1 MPDRK
6 IAYDPGHGMGNS
18 DRDKPKLYDPG
29 AQGNRHDEADIAL
42 SLALACETD
51 AINRGW
57 GTFLT
62 RRDKTTT
69 TYVGDRHKRA
79 MAAGCNFFVSI
90 HLNSA
95 DSSQATGTETLYND
109 DSTFANLMQKRLVVA
124 TMLRDRGAKRRDD
137 LAVLRNS
144 AGNSVLIEV
153 GFISNPSDLKNI
165 LGGANHLRIAQA
177 INDGIDDFFKLQ
189 KAKAKAS

>member
-6 IAYDPGHGMGNS
+6 IGYDPGHGLGNS
-18 DRDKPKLYDPG
+18 SSSKPKLYDPG
-29 AQGNRHDEADIAL
+29 AQGNGYDEADIAL
-42 SLALACETD
+42 SLAIACETD

-57 GTFLT
+57 ATFLT

-69 TYVGDRHKRA
+69 TYVGDRHRRA
-79 MAAGCNFFVSI
+79 IAAGCNFFVSI

-95 DSSQATGTETLYND
+95 DSMQATGTETLYND
-109 DSTFANLMQKRLVVA
+109 DSTFANLMQKRLVIA
-124 TMLRDRGAKRRDD
+124 TMIADRGVKRRDD

-153 GFISNPSDLKNI
+153 GFISNPSDLKKI
-165 LGGANHLRIAQA
+165 LGTANHLRIAQA

-189 KAKAKAS
+189 QSKGK